1 MQTADLPETRVSGSM
16 AVILFELIVGTGVL
30 EMGSDV
36 VGTMVTEEVV
46 PWEGVVPR
54 ETIVQ
59 EGRIVPEEDI
69 VSKNGGPSE
78 PEDSVEIE
86 GDGEMDIGWAPV
98 DAKQLG
104 KDK

>member
-1 MQTADLPETRVSGSM
+1 M
-16 AVILFELIVGTGVL
+16 VGTGVL

-86 GDGEMDIGWAPV
+86 GDGEMDVGWAPV
-98 DAKQLG
+98 DAKRLG
-104 KDK
+104 EDE